1 MGFLDFIKGGKSLL
15 ESGLLQA
22 ASDRHSHILFGVDD
36 GVQTLEESLE
46 VLAFYEK
53 VGIKEVWCTPHI
65 MEDVPNRTEELRVR
79 FAQLTEAYGG
89 TVKLH
94 LAAEYM
100 LDTLF
105 EECLESG
112 DLLLMDDD
120 TLLVETSTWNPPS
133 DMKGVLARIKRSGFH
148 PLLAHP
154 ERYRYLDLKAYEELK
169 RMGVRFQ
176 LNLGSLSGYYGDEV
190 RDKARILLKNGWYNA
205 IGSDCHRLRSIR
217 EQFER
222 KSLTSGIIR
231 LLKEIHT

>member
-100 LDTLF
+100 IDNIFNERL
-105 EECLESG
+105 SKK
-112 DLLLMDDD
+112 DLLAHGELKNH
-120 TLLVETSTWNPPS
+120 LLVETSYFNPPLNFEETL
-133 DMKGVLARIKRSGFH
+133 KEIYAIGYY

-154 ERYRYLDLKAYEELK
+154 ERYAYMTDKDYIKLKSNGIK
-169 RMGVRFQ
+169 FQ
-176 LNLGSLSGYYGDEV
+176 LNLLSLQGMYGKSAQKKAEWLLSKNFYDQVGSDIHSIHQIRALKD
-190 RDKARILLKNGWYNA
+190 LLK
-205 IGSDCHRLRSIR
+205 
-217 EQFER
+217 
-222 KSLTSGIIR
+222 
-231 LLKEIHT
+231 